1 MSRRGVNKLILI
13 GHLGQAPEVL
23 YMLSGSV
30 VVSTSVATND
40 FWKDKQTGVLQ
51 EHTEWHRVSLFDQ
64 HWATVKEHL
73 KKGSHVYIEGTIRTR
88 KWKNQNGVNQYV
100 TEIIAQELLVLDLE
114 NNTNSV
120 VVENDHIETIKSIDN
135 EELPF

>member
-1 MSRRGVNKLILI
+1 MSRRGFNKLILI

-23 YMLSGSV
+23 YMSSGSV

-64 HWATVKEHL
+64 LWVKVKEHL

-88 KWKNQNGVNQYV
+88 NWKNQNGVNQY
-100 TEIIAQELLVLDLE
+100 EI
-114 NNTNSV
+114 
-120 VVENDHIETIKSIDN
+120 
-135 EELPF
+135 